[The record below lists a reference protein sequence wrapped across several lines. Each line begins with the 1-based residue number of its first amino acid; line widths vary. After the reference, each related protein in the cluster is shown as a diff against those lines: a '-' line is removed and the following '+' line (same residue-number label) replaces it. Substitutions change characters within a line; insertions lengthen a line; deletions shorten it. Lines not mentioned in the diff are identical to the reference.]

1 MSAAPDIGAVVVTG
15 AAGAIGRAIAE
26 RVAADGWQVV
36 GFDLRFSGDHPHLAD
51 AVACDIGDSA
61 AFRAALAGVV
71 RGHKVKGLV
80 NCAGISR
87 VGRFMEDDEAWWRK
101 LTEIN
106 FIAPL
111 VACQTLIP
119 AMIDNGGG
127 AIVNVTSDSGRAGA
141 AGEAV
146 YSGTKGGLAAFSKS
160 LAQEVGRNGITVNCV
175 SPGVIETPMSAPNQ
189 EVVAKLIKKV
199 PLKRVGLPADVA
211 RAVSF
216 LLGPDASYVTGQTL
230 SVSGGLTMVG

>member
-1 MSAAPDIGAVVVTG
+1 MSNAAIVTG
-15 AAGAIGRAIAE
+15 AGGAIGRAIAE
-26 RVAADGWQVV
+26 RLAADGWQVI
-36 GFDLRFSGDHPHLAD
+36 GIDLRFSGEHPHLTD

-61 AFRAALAGVV
+61 GFRAALA
-71 RGHKVKGLV
+71 KIAAAWAVKGLV
-80 NCAGISR
+80 NCAGISK
-87 VGRFMEDDEAWWRK
+87 VVRFMEDDEAWWRK
-101 LTEIN
+101 MVDIN

-111 VACQTLIP
+111 VACQALIP

-127 AIVNVTSDSGRAGA
+127 AIVNITSDSGRAGA

-160 LAQEVGRNGITVNCV
+160 LAQEIGRHGITVNCV
-175 SPGVIETPMSAPNQ
+175 SPGVIETPMSAPNP
-189 EVVAKLIKKV
+189 EVVAKLVRKV

-216 LLGPDASYVTGQTL
+216 LLGPDAAYVTGQIV
-230 SVSGGLTMVG
+230 SVSGGLTMVD